1 MAPSW
6 LDQLG
11 EDGDQLAVMAS
22 PEYNPFLQSPAPN
35 AVPDPTAKPASAAA
49 GESPNT
55 TSAATLPTTARTAAK
70 PAAIGITPG
79 NGRGSPAGSA
89 AAVLGES
96 NAIGGPGKRLGFPQF
111 AAGSLKPAGGSG
123 GLADDSALLCYCIA
137 APHLWIPFRPG
148 RCPRMHLRA
157 CTIVRPPLWPRTRPL
172 TRRLHAGAA
181 SAIRL
186 GEPSTLAAASSDPVP
201 SLAQISARAECS
213 PPTRRARCGVHSRC
227 PSCPL
232 RAVMVTAKTPSGP
245 GDDSPTQA
253 RASCK
258 SPLNPPPFHS

>member
-22 PEYNPFLQSPAPN
+22 PEYNPFLQSPAPT
-35 AVPDPTAKPASAAA
+35 AVPAPTAKPASAAA

-55 TSAATLPTTARTAAK
+55 TSAATLPTPARTAAK

-123 GLADDSALLCYCIA
+123 ALADDSALLCYCIA

-148 RCPRMHLRA
+148 RLPSHASACMHDHPSTTMAPHTPPHMPSA
-157 CTIVRPPLWPRTRPL
+157 CWCGVRHSPWRTE
-172 TRRLHAGAA
+172 HAGGC
-181 SAIRL
+181 IL
-186 GEPSTLAAASSDPVP
+186 
-201 SLAQISARAECS
+201 
-213 PPTRRARCGVHSRC
+213 
-227 PSCPL
+227 
-232 RAVMVTAKTPSGP
+232 
-245 GDDSPTQA
+245 
-253 RASCK
+253 
-258 SPLNPPPFHS
+258 